1 MVFPQKFRLH
11 NALKETLSKDGE
23 GRWGSR
29 GGQNEIPIS
38 ECRVEEFGGDA
49 RGPLACSYNWFGFD
63 FLSTAMF

>member
-38 ECRVEEFGGDA
+38 KCRVEEFGGDA
-49 RGPLACSYNWFGFD
+49 RGPLACS
-63 FLSTAMF
+63 